1 MEGTEEMHILNGTV
15 ASMLNLWNPASPMIG
30 KVQTFIMEREK
41 LTALIYPHQKGR
53 YFLIVL
59 EAGIGLSEVGKVKTS
74 LENEIK

>member
-15 ASMLNLWNPASPMIG
+15 ASTLNLWNPARPLIG
-30 KVQTFIMEREK
+30 KVKAFIMEREK

-59 EAGIGLSEVGKVKTS
+59 EAGIGLTEVGKVRTS
-74 LENEIK
+74 LENEVE